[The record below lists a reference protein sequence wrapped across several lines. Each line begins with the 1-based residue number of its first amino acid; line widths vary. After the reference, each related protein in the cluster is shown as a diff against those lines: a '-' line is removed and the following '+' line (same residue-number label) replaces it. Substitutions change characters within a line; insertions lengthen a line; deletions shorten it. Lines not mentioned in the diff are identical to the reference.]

1 MHVVGQHESC
11 LRARGTLQCMRLLV
25 ILALGVIGVAVVMKA
40 AGYDLPLLD
49 YPIGP
54 FGETLTRPQIEVRPP
69 GYDVP
74 LP

>member
-1 MHVVGQHESC
+1 
-11 LRARGTLQCMRLLV
+11 MRLLV
-25 ILALGVIGVAVVMKA
+25 ILALGGIGVAVVMKA

-54 FGETLTRPQIEVRPP
+54 LGEGWTRPQIEVRPP